1 MTRRKFTS
9 AFKTKVALD
18 ALKEQQS
25 LAELAQKYDIHPQQ
39 IGNWKREFLEKA
51 EQVFDS
57 GTKSKKTEAE
67 EREEKLLKI
76 IGQQKVELDFLKKAL
91 S

>member
-25 LAELAQKYDIHPQQ
+25 LAELAQKYDIHPQ
-39 IGNWKREFLEKA
+39 
-51 EQVFDS
+51 
-57 GTKSKKTEAE
+57 
-67 EREEKLLKI
+67 
-76 IGQQKVELDFLKKAL
+76 
-91 S
+91 